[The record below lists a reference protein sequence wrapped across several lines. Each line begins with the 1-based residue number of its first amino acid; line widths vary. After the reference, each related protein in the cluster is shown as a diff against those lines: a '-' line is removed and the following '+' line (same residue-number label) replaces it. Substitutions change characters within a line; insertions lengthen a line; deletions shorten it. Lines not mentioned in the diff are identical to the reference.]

1 MNAGT
6 AAGANI
12 GAMPRF
18 SNTNRG
24 VAASNFGGRN
34 TSVSSSSMS
43 NSGARNSIAAAT
55 SGFLSGWGG
64 ILLILVA
71 LVIVF
76 AIYYQTI
83 GYYIQLGWDK
93 LKWSHD
99 RGEKIEIDV
108 PGPISA
114 QLSPAPGSG
123 SAGASISASLGGAI
137 TRLESDVEA
146 ALGSVGVGPDAKQVF
161 NINRNLY
168 TFSEAEP
175 VCRAFGA
182 ELATYDQVKAAYE
195 KGADWCNYGWVKGQL
210 SVYPTQEDT
219 YNKLQHGP
227 EDQRM
232 SCGVPGVNGGYFPNA
247 EQRFGVNCY
256 GPRPAESALD
266 ERTQMQ
272 SQNTTEFDREV
283 NHFRATRDSI
293 AVSPWNEKQWSS

>member
-1 MNAGT
+1 MNASAP
-6 AAGANI
+6 AAANI
-12 GAMPRF
+12 GGMPRF
-18 SNTNRG
+18 SNTNSG
-24 VAASNFGGRN
+24 VSATNFGGRN
-34 TSVSSSSMS
+34 AVASSMS
-43 NSGARNSIAAAT
+43 NSGGRSSSVVAAT
-55 SGFLSGWGG
+55 AGFLSGWGG
-64 ILLILVA
+64 ILLIIVA

-76 AIYYQTI
+76 AVYYQTI

-114 QLSPAPGSG
+114 QLSPAPAGG
-123 SAGASISASLGGAI
+123 AAGASISASLGGAI
-137 TRLESDVEA
+137 SRLESDVEA

-168 TFSEAEP
+168 TFSDAEP

-182 ELATYDQVKAAYE
+182 ELATYDQVKTAYE

-210 SVYPTQEDT
+210 AIYPTQQDT
-219 YNKLQHGP
+219 YEKLQHGP

-232 SCGVPGVNGGYFPNA
+232 SCGLPGVNGGYFPNA

-266 ERTQMQ
+266 ERTQME

-283 NHFRATRDSI
+283 NHFRAIRDSI
-293 AVSPWNEKQWSS
+293 AVTPWNEKQWSS